1 MSADQKPE
9 IMEVRLKWE
18 GSIAVLTIH
27 NEARRNAWSIPIK
40 EAMLDHMKTLSADNK
55 CRGIVL
61 TGAGG
66 VFCSGGDV
74 KNMKARGTRGDG
86 FMERRLN
93 MGAMSFDAI
102 RLMTGGPKPMV
113 MAVEGPAYGAGLSI
127 AMAGDYTVA
136 ATNARFSG
144 AQILRGLCPDLGLY
158 YLLTARTNPGRAR
171 ELLLSGRS
179 FTAAEAEKY
188 GVVHEIVEPGK
199 TLDAAMV
206 AVERF
211 AAIPPLSFALT
222 KSAMLNSY
230 HTLEACFRAEQDYQP
245 VVGLSKDHK
254 ESVAAFLEKR
264 KPVYVGE

>member
-1 MSADQKPE
+1 MSANPKPE
-9 IMEVRLKWE
+9 VMEVQLKWE

-40 EAMLDHMKTLSADNK
+40 EDMLRHMTMLSADSK

-74 KNMKARGTRGDG
+74 KNMKERGNRGTG

-93 MGAMSFDAI
+93 MGAISFDAL
-102 RLMTGGPKPMV
+102 RLMVSGPKPMV
-113 MAVEGPAYGAGLSI
+113 MAVEGPAYGAGFAI
-127 AMAGDYTVA
+127 AMGGDYTVA
-136 ATNARFSG
+136 ASNARFSG
-144 AQILRGLCPDLGLY
+144 AQILRGLCPDIGLY

-171 ELLLSGRS
+171 ELLLSGRAIN
-179 FTAAEAEKY
+179 AAEAEKY
-188 GVVHEIVEPGK
+188 GIVHEVVEPGK

-206 AVERF
+206 AAERF
-211 AAIPPLSFALT
+211 AAIPPLAFALT
-222 KSAMLNSY
+222 KSAMTNSY
-230 HTLEACFRAEQDYQP
+230 HTLEACFRAEKDYQP
-245 VVGLSKDHK
+245 VVGLSRDHK

-264 KPVYVGE
+264 KPVYTGE